1 MVYPVLRKICQL
13 DDRTCSMN
21 TERVGREVKLV
32 FLQRSLLVNFIIP
45 PIGNDFGFWILDF
58 GFWILD
64 CQNFAI
70 QSMLLTHLSQLV
82 FKLVST
88 SANS

>member
-1 MVYPVLRKICQL
+1 
-13 DDRTCSMN
+13 MN

-58 GFWILD
+58 GLSELCYTID
-64 CQNFAI
+64 ATDPSVAI
-70 QSMLLTHLSQLV
+70 GV
-82 FKLVST
+82 
-88 SANS
+88 